1 MKIRILYTN
10 KAYENLYVYRL
21 ETVSLEFLKEGWIL
35 FPTSPLLSVEIPSA
49 LETVQEM
56 ILAKCNLFNL
66 QYLYLMAF

>member
-21 ETVSLEFLKEGWIL
+21 ETVSLEFLKEGCIL

-56 ILAKCNLFNL
+56 ILAK
-66 QYLYLMAF
+66 